1 MAPTDR
7 AHYIVTWKP
16 DYASLVGAAEGA
28 IERVVVTL
36 SHLGFTAD
44 NTDVLRQVKE
54 RFLEAEFDYQ
64 GVELE
69 RTAEVFDRYFTLEEP
84 DQVIDLDA

>member
-1 MAPTDR
+1 VAPTDR
-7 AHYIVTWKP
+7 AHYIVTWRP
-16 DYASLVGAAEGA
+16 EYARLIAAPEDA
-28 IERVVVTL
+28 LARLVVTL
-36 SHLGFTAD
+36 SQGGFAPED
-44 NTDVLRQVKE
+44 TDFVRQVKV

-69 RTAEVFDRYFTLEEP
+69 RTEEVFDRYFTIEEP